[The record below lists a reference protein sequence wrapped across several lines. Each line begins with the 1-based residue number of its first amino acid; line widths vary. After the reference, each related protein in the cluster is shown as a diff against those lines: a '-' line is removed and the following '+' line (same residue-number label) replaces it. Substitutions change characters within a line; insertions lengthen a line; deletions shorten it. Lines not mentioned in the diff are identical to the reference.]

1 MNFLHTI
8 KFRFTLWYLAILSVL
23 LISLVCGIYLTL
35 SNVLRNNLDHTLLN
49 RAEQISEYKD
59 IISIVAGGTFEGEQG
74 EFISFYFYSEE
85 RLRQI
90 SYNSAKAVVNTELI
104 EGAFSG
110 KSSFVNV
117 EMPDLG
123 AFRVYITP
131 FTPDNPEIRP
141 DRFAR
146 QEDRPPRNQWNQG
159 RPPEKPRNDRRPE
172 RDTGRDPSPDRRPER
187 DTGRDPS
194 PDRIIVIDNAALV
207 IARPA
212 GYIDVTLQRLLHILF
227 VAVPLTLAFSGAGGL
242 FLARRA
248 FKPVEDIANT
258 ASRIGESDLSHRI
271 EVDTKDELGNLAAIL
286 NRMIARLE
294 SAFERQKE
302 FTGDA
307 SHELRAPLS
316 IIQAEATLALRKE
329 RHPREYRKALEVI
342 SSEAD
347 HMASLTNQ
355 LLELAR
361 ADSGKEKY
369 TFETLELA
377 EFIKDVCSDVAILC
391 QEKGLG
397 LQVNLPEQLWIRG
410 DQKSLRRLMYN
421 ILNNAIRYTDH
432 DGTIG
437 VVLQKKHDT
446 VVVSVSDTGI
456 GITEDQLPFIFE
468 RFYRAD
474 KARSRSEGG
483 SGLGLAIC
491 KHIVDSHGGR
501 IDVESRL
508 GSGSTFS
515 IQFPISK
522 DLR

>member
-8 KFRFTLWYLAILSVL
+8 RFRFTLWYLAILSVL
-23 LISLVCGIYLTL
+23 LIGLGCGIYFTL
-35 SNVLRNNLDHTLLN
+35 SNVLRNNLDHSLLK
-49 RAEQISEYKD
+49 RAEQLSEYKD
-59 IISIVAGGTFEGEQG
+59 IISIVAGGTFEGAQG

-85 RLRQI
+85 RLRHI
-90 SYNSAKAVVNTELI
+90 SYRSAKAVVNRKLI
-104 EGAFSG
+104 ESAFSG
-110 KSSFVNV
+110 KSSFTNV
-117 EMPDLG
+117 GMPNLG
-123 AFRVYITP
+123 LFRIYITP

-141 DRFAR
+141 DRFGR
-146 QEDRPPRNQWNQG
+146 QEERPPRNQWNED
-159 RPPEKPRNDRRPE
+159 RPPGKPRHGRRPE
-172 RDTGRDPSPDRRPER
+172 RDRGPKPPPDKR
-187 DTGRDPS
+187 
-194 PDRIIVIDNAALV
+194 IVIHKAALV

-212 GYIDVTLQRLLHILF
+212 GYIGDTLQRLLHILF
-227 VAVPLTLAFSGAGGL
+227 AAVPLTLAFSGAGGL

-258 ASRIGESDLSHRI
+258 ANRIGESDLSHRI
-271 EVDTKDELGNLAAIL
+271 DVETKDELGNLAATL

-294 SAFERQKE
+294 RAFERQKE

-329 RHPREYRKALEVI
+329 RPPGEYRKALEVI

-369 TFETLELA
+369 MFETLELA
-377 EFIKDVCSDVAILC
+377 EFMKEVCSDMAILC
-391 QEKGLG
+391 QEKGLV
-397 LQVNLPEQLWIRG
+397 LKLDLPEQSWISG

-437 VVLQKKHDT
+437 VVLQKKHDA
-446 VVVSVSDTGI
+446 VMISVSDTGI
-456 GITEDQLPFIFE
+456 GITEDQLTFIYE

-491 KHIVDSHGGR
+491 KHIVDRHGGR

-508 GSGSTFS
+508 GRGSTFS
-515 IQFPISK
+515 IQFPIKAPQSRS
-522 DLR
+522 LQNLPT

>member
-35 SNVLRNNLDHTLLN
+35 SNVLRNTLDQSLLN
-49 RAEQISEYKD
+49 RAEQLSGYKG
-59 IISIVAGGTFEGEQG
+59 IISIVAGGTFEGGQG
-74 EFISFYFYSEE
+74 ELISFYFYAEE
-85 RLRQI
+85 QLRQI
-90 SYNSAKAVVNTELI
+90 SYNGSKAVVNTELI

-110 KSSFVNV
+110 KSSFANV

-123 AFRVYITP
+123 AFRVYISP
-131 FTPDNPEIRP
+131 FTPDNPEIRL

-146 QEDRPPRNQWNQG
+146 QEAKPPRNPWSPG
-159 RPPEKPRNDRRPE
+159 RPPEKPRHGKRPARDPGRNPSNDRR
-172 RDTGRDPSPDRRPER
+172 
-187 DTGRDPS
+187 
-194 PDRIIVIDNAALV
+194 IVVHNAALV

-212 GYIDVTLQRLLHILF
+212 GYIDITLQRLLHILF
-227 VAVPLTLAFSGAGGL
+227 VAVPLTLVLSGAGGL

-248 FKPVEDIANT
+248 FKPVADIANT

-361 ADSGKEKY
+361 ADSGNEKY

-377 EFIKDVCSDVAILC
+377 DFINDICSDVAILC
-391 QEKGLG
+391 QEKGLV
-397 LQVNLPEQLWIRG
+397 LQVDLPEQLWIRG

-421 ILNNAIRYTDH
+421 ILHNAIRYTDQ

-437 VVLQKKHDT
+437 VVLQKKHNKA
-446 VVVSVSDTGI
+446 VVSVSDTGI
-456 GITEDQLPFIFE
+456 GISEEQLPFIFE

-491 KHIVDSHGGR
+491 KHIVGSHGGR
-501 IDVESRL
+501 IDVESGL
-508 GSGSTFS
+508 GRGSTFS

-522 DLR
+522 PC